1 MTSMP
6 CALLSRPSL
15 RCCPCV
21 PSEVSWRICFN
32 SAQKGPLP
40 LEREPRRTLTG
51 PKSSHSWIREVVQKV
66 SGGSSRVGLWSTCG
80 LKFPRAATQP
90 KTTCLEMLLPWPPR
104 RMFYARIRLA
114 LGFQLIPRHQR
125 IFVICCPLRGKRS
138 SFLFFKLVSPF
149 SVMRCFNVFVLELMR
164 RLR

>member
-1 MTSMP
+1 MSSMP

-21 PSEVSWRICFN
+21 PSEVCWRICFS

-51 PKSSHSWIREVVQKV
+51 PKSSHSWIRELVQKV
-66 SGGSSRVGLWSTCG
+66 SGALLGWACG
-80 LKFPRAATQP
+80 RHVDSNFRALQ
-90 KTTCLEMLLPWPPR
+90 CSPR
-104 RMFYARIRLA
+104 RLVSRCCYLGRLVACFYARIRLA

-138 SFLFFKLVSPF
+138 SFLFFMLVSPF
-149 SVMRCFNVFVLELMR
+149 SVMRCFNVFVLEQH
-164 RLR
+164 